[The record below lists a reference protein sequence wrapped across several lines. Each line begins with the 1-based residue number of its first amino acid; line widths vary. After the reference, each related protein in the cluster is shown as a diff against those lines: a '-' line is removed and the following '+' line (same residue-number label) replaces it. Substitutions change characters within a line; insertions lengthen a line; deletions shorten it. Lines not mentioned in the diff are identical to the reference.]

1 MARVVRY
8 TKENIREHKM
18 KIALII
24 SLVLLTGCA
33 TNLEVQKSV
42 SRDQTMDKM
51 AKTALINEMLHSPDP
66 HVRAKGASIAEKF
79 LTEPKKNLFGF

>member
-1 MARVVRY
+1 
-8 TKENIREHKM
+8 M

-24 SLVLLTGCA
+24 IALLLSGCA
-33 TNLEVQKSV
+33 ITNSEVQKSV

-51 AKTALINEMLHSPDP
+51 AKTALINEMLNSSDP

-79 LTEPKKNLFGF
+79 LIEPKKNIFGF